1 LLDSVTFNIS
11 RIVQL
16 FAQNGES
23 VMAKA
28 LSVNQLAWQKA
39 QILLNNPDYYG
50 VEVTKSTGG
59 ATIIDAGVKAP
70 GGFEAGKILTELCLG
85 GAGKVELG
93 MKTYGDLTFPSVTIT
108 SDYPAIAMLGSQFA
122 GWRIKDGDNIAIGSG
137 PVRAIALK
145 PKEIY
150 EELQYT
156 DQSEQAVI
164 TLESNLLPSDIL
176 VDKVCKAAN
185 VTASNLL
192 IVVAPTASVAGLTQ
206 VAGRVVEVGIH
217 KLHTLGLD
225 PKVIRYAMGYAP
237 IPPVGPDFEVAMART
252 NDVILY
258 GGTVY
263 LTVDFDDETKLQKLV
278 NDAPSINSKDY
289 GKPFL
294 QIFLNA
300 DKDFYK
306 IDPGLFAPAV
316 LMINN
321 AKTGRTFRAGQINPK
336 VLAQALGF

>member
-1 LLDSVTFNIS
+1 MVKS
-11 RIVQL
+11 
-16 FAQNGES
+16 
-23 VMAKA
+23 
-28 LSVNQLAWQKA
+28 LSVNQQAWEKA
-39 QILLNNPDYYG
+39 QGFLKNPEYFG
-50 VEVTKSTGG
+50 VAISKSTAG

-70 GGFEAGKILTELCLG
+70 GGFAAGKLFTELCLG
-85 GAGKVELG
+85 GVATVELG
-93 MKTYGDLTFPSVTIT
+93 YKNYGDLDFPSVTIT
-108 SDYPAIAMLGSQFA
+108 SDHPAVAMLGSQFA

-137 PVRAIALK
+137 PARAIALK

-150 EELQYT
+150 EELGYT
-156 DQSEQAVI
+156 DQFDKAVI
-164 TLESNLLPSDIL
+164 TLESNMLPSDVLIE
-176 VDKVCKAAN
+176 KVLKNCNN
-185 VTASNLL
+185 VTAENL
-192 IVVAPTASVAGLTQ
+192 IVVVAPTASVAGLTQ
-206 VAGRVVEVGIH
+206 VTGRVVEVGIH

-263 LTVDFDDETKLQKLV
+263 LTVDYDDEAKLQQLV
-278 NDAPSINSKDY
+278 KDAPSINSKDY

-294 QIFLNA
+294 QIFLDA
-300 DKDFYK
+300 EKDFYK
-306 IDPGLFAPAV
+306 IDNGLFAPAL

-321 AKTGRTFRAGQINPK
+321 AKTGRTFKAGQINPK